1 MEPEK
6 CERRVRGRVDAFR
19 RRSTMR
25 IRGLLLVATVVAVL
39 AGGRFVLAQHDAR
52 PGVTGAPP
60 AYSRVSA
67 AILTRAG
74 LPSEETAK
82 TALSAA
88 LSGTRHP
95 QWIDIPVGKTT
106 VRSFVVFPDRADN
119 RAPVMVI
126 TANNQGMSDWLRA
139 VGDAAA
145 ADGFVAV
152 VPDLLTGMGP
162 DGGGTCA
169 RAADVQ
175 REAWGARLLH
185 GRGPGVG
192 GVRGDGGRERFLYRQ
207 DLGRNTTATE
217 DAWPK
222 AMAFFKRH
230 LLASAATR

>member
-1 MEPEK
+1 
-6 CERRVRGRVDAFR
+6 
-19 RRSTMR
+19 MR

-39 AGGRFVLAQHDAR
+39 AGGRFVLTQHDAR

-60 AYSRVSA
+60 AVSRVSA
-67 AILTRAG
+67 AG

-175 REAWGARLLH
+175 REAWGDRLLH
-185 GRGPGVG
+185 GRRPGVG
-192 GVRGDGGRERFLYRQ
+192 SGRGD
-207 DLGRNTTATE
+207 
-217 DAWPK
+217 
-222 AMAFFKRH
+222 
-230 LLASAATR
+230 